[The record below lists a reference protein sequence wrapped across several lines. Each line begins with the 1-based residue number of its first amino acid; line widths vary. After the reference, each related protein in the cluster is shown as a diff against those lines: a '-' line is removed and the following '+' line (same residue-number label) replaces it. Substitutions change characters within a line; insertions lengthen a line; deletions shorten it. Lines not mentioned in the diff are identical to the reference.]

1 MITVRLFVMSFPNI
15 EQIRNDVIF
24 NIDNTL
30 LEHSI
35 DTRNGE

>member
-1 MITVRLFVMSFPNI
+1 MLTVHLFVMSSPNI
-15 EQIRNDVIF
+15 VQIRNDVIF

-35 DTRNGE
+35 DTRSGE